1 MFGKRAGKRGSRVR
15 ELLSRSPEETHRL
28 GMELAESLSIPGVLL
43 LRGSL
48 GTGKTTLTR
57 GVAEGLGLSDGSQV
71 NSPSFTLVNIYQGR
85 CPIYHVDLYRLSG
98 AREIRSVGLEEFLGQ
113 DGVTVIEWSE
123 RLEYAP
129 DSALEV
135 ELEDAGDDLRRV
147 RIRYPSGSHRRRA
160 PHTKDRKRARQPG
173 RKRQSAERGGSSSG
187 APAHSPML
195 ESEASE
201 GKG

>member
-1 MFGKRAGKRGSRVR
+1 MFDKRANKQGSRVR

-28 GMELAESLSIPGVLL
+28 GMELAEFLSIPGVLL

-48 GTGKTTLTR
+48 GTGKTTLAR
-57 GVAEGLGLSDGSQV
+57 GVAEGLGLQDSSQV

-98 AREIRSVGLEEFLGQ
+98 EKEIRSVGLEEFLGQ
-113 DGVTVIEWSE
+113 DGVTVVEWSE
-123 RLEYAP
+123 RLGYAP

-147 RIRYPSGSHRRRA
+147 RIRYPSGSQRRRA
-160 PHTKDRKRARQPG
+160 LHTEGRKQTPQPG
-173 RKRQSAERGGSSSG
+173 RRKQSAERIRR
-187 APAHSPML
+187 L
-195 ESEASE
+195 
-201 GKG
+201 